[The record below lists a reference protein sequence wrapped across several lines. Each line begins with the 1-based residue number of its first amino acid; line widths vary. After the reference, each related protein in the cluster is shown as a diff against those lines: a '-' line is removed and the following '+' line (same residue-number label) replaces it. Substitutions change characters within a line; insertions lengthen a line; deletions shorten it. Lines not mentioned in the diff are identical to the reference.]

1 MAASRSRPG
10 PGKDR
15 VHGDPCPDSLH
26 AAPRAVR
33 RFGPFPLSLSLF
45 PVSFFSSSVREP
57 PNALM
62 ESDATEDGRG
72 ARESVKDTVS
82 KHNNK
87 HFDLEPRQD
96 QDKALP
102 VGSAEL

>member
-1 MAASRSRPG
+1 MTEFTVTPALTPGTLLRTLSAASG
-10 PGKDR
+10 
-15 VHGDPCPDSLH
+15 L
-26 AAPRAVR
+26 
-33 RFGPFPLSLSLF
+33 FLSLSLF

-87 HFDLEPRQD
+87 HFDLEPLQD
-96 QDKALP
+96 QDKALA